1 MPEHRNYLSVSDLNS
16 KIRYSLEKD
25 FSSIWVKGE
34 LSNFHHHPSSGHMYF
49 TLKDELNEIRCAM
62 FRANNQF
69 LKFNPLDGVS
79 VRLFG
84 DITFYEQR
92 GSLQIKVSMMEE
104 DGVGDLYKA
113 FEKMKSSLEKE
124 GLFDKKYKKQLP
136 QYPKKIG
143 IITSESGAAIQDIF
157 NVLGRRAP
165 QVKLILESVKVQ
177 GDDASYQISKAI
189 ELFNSKNCVDV
200 LIIGRGGGSIED
212 LWAFNEEIVARAI
225 FKSSIPIISAVGHE
239 TDFSISDFV
248 SDVRAPTPSAA
259 AEIAAVSKDA
269 IVKNLKNLE
278 KQIIDLMISKLEKY
292 WVRKDQLERRISIS
306 KPQARILNSLE
317 LLHNYYERLIYVNNQ
332 NFIHYRNDLESLLK
346 RLVGL
351 GPDNVLKRG
360 FSIATNIQGNII
372 KSPNQIKVGDKL
384 NLKTAKGSFK
394 GRKIKKKG

>member
-25 FSSIWVKGE
+25 LSSIWVKGE

-69 LKFNPLDGVS
+69 LKFNPIDGMS
-79 VRLFG
+79 IRLFG

-104 DGVGDLYKA
+104 DGVGDLHKA

-143 IITSESGAAIQDIF
+143 IITSESGAAIKDIF

-165 QVKLILESVKVQ
+165 QVKLILKSVKVQ
-177 GDDASYQISKAI
+177 GDDAPNQISKAI

-225 FKSSIPIISAVGHE
+225 FKSLIPIISAVGHE

-259 AEIAAVSKDA
+259 AEIAVVSKDA
-269 IVKNLKNLE
+269 IVKNLKSLE
-278 KQIIDLMISKLEKY
+278 KQIIDLMMSKLEKY

-317 LLHNYYERLIYVNNQ
+317 LLNNYYERLIYVNNQ

-351 GPDNVLKRG
+351 GPDNVLERG
-360 FSIATNIQGNII
+360 FSIPTDIQGNII
-372 KSPNQIKVGDKL
+372 KSPDQIKVGDIF

-394 GRKIKKKG
+394 GRKI

>member
-1 MPEHRNYLSVSDLNS
+1 MPEYRNYLSVSDLNS

-25 FSSIWVKGE
+25 LSSIWVKGE

-69 LKFNPLDGVS
+69 LKFNPLDGMS

-84 DITFYEQR
+84 DVTFYEQR

-104 DGVGDLYKA
+104 DGVGDLHKA
-113 FEKMKSSLEKE
+113 FEKMKSSLEKQ

-143 IITSESGAAIQDIF
+143 IITSESGAAIKDIF

-165 QVKLILESVKVQ
+165 QVKLILKSVKVQ
-177 GDDASYQISKAI
+177 GDDAPNQISKAI

-225 FKSSIPIISAVGHE
+225 FKSLIPIISAVGHE

-259 AEIAAVSKDA
+259 AEIAVVSKDS

-278 KQIIDLMISKLEKY
+278 KQIIDLMISKLEKF

-306 KPQARILNSLE
+306 KPQVRILNSLK
-317 LLHNYYERLIYVNNQ
+317 LLNNYYERLIYVNNQ
-332 NFIHYRNDLESLLK
+332 NFINHRNNLDSLLK

-351 GPDNVLKRG
+351 GPDSVLERG
-360 FSIATNIQGNII
+360 YSIPTDIQGNII
-372 KSPNQIKVGDKL
+372 KSPDQIKVGDIF

-394 GRKIKKKG
+394 GRKI

>member
-25 FSSIWVKGE
+25 LSSIWVKGE

-69 LKFNPLDGVS
+69 LKFNPLDGMS
-79 VRLFG
+79 VRLLG

-104 DGVGDLYKA
+104 DGVGDLHKA
-113 FEKMKSSLEKE
+113 FEKMKSSLEEE

-143 IITSESGAAIQDIF
+143 IITSESGAAIKDIF

-165 QVKLILESVKVQ
+165 QVKLILKSVKVQ
-177 GDDASYQISKAI
+177 GDDAPNQISKAI

-200 LIIGRGGGSIED
+200 LIVGRGGGSIED

-225 FKSSIPIISAVGHE
+225 FKSLIPIISAVGHE

-259 AEIAAVSKDA
+259 AEIAVVSKDT
-269 IVKNLKNLE
+269 IVKNLKSLE
-278 KQIIDLMISKLEKY
+278 KQIIDLTISKLEKY

-306 KPQARILNSLE
+306 KPQARIINSLE
-317 LLHNYYERLIYVNNQ
+317 LLNNYYERLIYVNNQ
-332 NFIHYRNDLESLLK
+332 NFIHYRNNLESLLK

-351 GPDNVLKRG
+351 GPDNVLERG
-360 FSIATNIQGNII
+360 FSIPTDTQGNII
-372 KSPNQIKVGDKL
+372 KSPDQIKVGDTF
-384 NLKTAKGSFK
+384 NLKMAKGSFK
-394 GRKIKKKG
+394 GKKI

>member
-25 FSSIWVKGE
+25 LSSIWVKGE

-69 LKFNPLDGVS
+69 LKFNPLDGMS

-104 DGVGDLYKA
+104 DGVGDLHKA

-143 IITSESGAAIQDIF
+143 IITSESGAAIKDIF

-165 QVKLILESVKVQ
+165 QVKLILKSVKVQ
-177 GDDASYQISKAI
+177 GDDAPNQISKAI
-189 ELFNSKNCVDV
+189 ESFNSKNCVDV

-225 FKSSIPIISAVGHE
+225 FKSLIPIISAVGHE

-259 AEIAAVSKDA
+259 AEIAVVSKDA
-269 IVKNLKNLE
+269 ILKNLKILE

-306 KPQARILNSLE
+306 KPQARIQNSLDLLNIHLE
-317 LLHNYYERLIYVNNQ
+317 LLWDLYLEKNKKPFPRTLYILDIAYPRLIYFHQILVITEDQ
-332 NFIHYRNDLESLLK
+332 LLGLDY
-346 RLVGL
+346 LVL
-351 GPDNVLKRG
+351 LYCYNV
-360 FSIATNIQGNII
+360 
-372 KSPNQIKVGDKL
+372 
-384 NLKTAKGSFK
+384 
-394 GRKIKKKG
+394 

>member
-25 FSSIWVKGE
+25 LSSIWVKGE

-69 LKFNPLDGVS
+69 LKFNPLDGMS
-79 VRLFG
+79 IRLFG

-92 GSLQIKVSMMEE
+92 GSLQIKVSIMEE
-104 DGVGDLYKA
+104 DGVGDLHKA

-124 GLFDKKYKKQLP
+124 GLFDKKYKKKLP
-136 QYPKKIG
+136 RYPKKIG
-143 IITSESGAAIQDIF
+143 IITSGSGAAIKDIF

-165 QVKLILESVKVQ
+165 QVKLILKSVKVQ
-177 GDDASYQISKAI
+177 GDDAPNQISKAI
-189 ELFNSKNCVDV
+189 ELFNSENCVDV

-212 LWAFNEEIVARAI
+212 LWAFNEEIVARSI
-225 FKSSIPIISAVGHE
+225 FKSLIPIISAVGHE

-259 AEIAAVSKDA
+259 AEIAVISKDA
-269 IVKNLKNLE
+269 ILKNLKSLE
-278 KQIIDLMISKLEKY
+278 KQIIDLIMLRLEKY

-306 KPQARILNSLE
+306 KPQVRILNSIE
-317 LLHNYYERLIYVNNQ
+317 LLNKYYERLVYVNNQ
-332 NFIHYRNDLESLLK
+332 NFIHYKNNLESLLK

-351 GPDNVLKRG
+351 GPHNVLERG
-360 FSIATNIQGNII
+360 FSIPTDIKGNII
-372 KSPNQIKVGDKL
+372 KSPDQIKVGDIF

-394 GRKIKKKG
+394 GRKI

>member
-25 FSSIWVKGE
+25 LSSIWVKGE

-62 FRANNQF
+62 FRTKNQF
-69 LKFNPLDGVS
+69 LKFNPIDGMS

-104 DGVGDLYKA
+104 DGVGDLHKA
-113 FEKMKSSLEKE
+113 FEKMRSSLEKE

-143 IITSESGAAIQDIF
+143 IITSESGAAIKDIF

-165 QVKLILESVKVQ
+165 QVKLILKSVKVQ
-177 GDDASYQISKAI
+177 GDDAPNQISKAI
-189 ELFNSKNCVDV
+189 ELFNSINCVDV

-225 FKSSIPIISAVGHE
+225 FKSLIPIISAVGHE

-259 AEIAAVSKDA
+259 AEIAVVSKDA
-269 IVKNLKNLE
+269 IVKNLKSLE
-278 KQIIDLMISKLEKY
+278 KQIIDLMMSKLEKY
-292 WVRKDQLERRISIS
+292 WLRKDQLERRISIS

-317 LLHNYYERLIYVNNQ
+317 LLNNYYERLIYVNNQ
-332 NFIHYRNDLESLLK
+332 NFIHYRNDLESLFK

-351 GPDNVLKRG
+351 GPDNVLERG
-360 FSIATNIQGNII
+360 FSIPTDIQGNII
-372 KSPNQIKVGDKL
+372 KSPDQIKVGDTF

-394 GRKIKKKG
+394 GRKI

>member
-25 FSSIWVKGE
+25 LSSIRVKGE

-62 FRANNQF
+62 FRTKNQF
-69 LKFNPLDGVS
+69 LKFNPIDGMS

-104 DGVGDLYKA
+104 DGVGDLHKA

-136 QYPKKIG
+136 PYPKKIG
-143 IITSESGAAIQDIF
+143 IITSESGAAIKDIF

-165 QVKLILESVKVQ
+165 QVKLILKSVKVQ
-177 GDDASYQISKAI
+177 GDDAPKQISKAI

-225 FKSSIPIISAVGHE
+225 FKSLIPIISAVGHE

-259 AEIAAVSKDA
+259 AEIAVVSKDA
-269 IVKNLKNLE
+269 IEKNLKSQK
-278 KQIIDLMISKLEKY
+278 KQIIDLMMSRLEKY
-292 WVRKDQLERRISIS
+292 WLRKDQLERRMSIS

-317 LLHNYYERLIYVNNQ
+317 LLNNYYERLIYVNNQ
-332 NFIHYRNDLESLLK
+332 NFIHYRNDLESLQK

-351 GPDNVLKRG
+351 GPNNVLERG

-372 KSPNQIKVGDKL
+372 KSPDQIKVGDTF
-384 NLKTAKGSFK
+384 NLKMAKGSFK
-394 GRKIKKKG
+394 GKKI